1 MKPIIIYESSIC
13 KYLNFD
19 GLVLYP
25 FILINTKENET
36 LPSTIKHEITHI
48 RQIYSYGIFNF
59 YFKYGVSIFK
69 NILNGNIENIFI
81 SNEFEEEA
89 YNIEMVKLTKKDIE
103 LAEWKGYRSD
113 KVHKKLLKLK

>member
-1 MKPIIIYESSIC
+1 MKPIIIYQSSIC

-48 RQIYSYGIFNF
+48 RQIHSYGILNF
-59 YFKYGVSIFK
+59 YFKYGISIFK
-69 NILNGNIENIFI
+69 NILYGNINNIFV
-81 SNEFEEEA
+81 SNEFEDEA
-89 YNIEMVKLTKKDIE
+89 YSIEMVKLTKSDIE
-103 LAEWKGYRSD
+103 LVEWKGCKSD
-113 KVHKKLLKLK
+113 KEHKKLLKLK